1 MSVYNDQLTVGSAIQ
16 SIINQEY
23 SDWEMLICDDAS
35 IDNTFEIINDF
46 KLKDNRIKLFR
57 NSTNL
62 GLTKSLNKLIDKVEG
77 KIIARQDS
85 DDISF
90 KNRFIEQEKYISLEK
105 YDFVVSRAK
114 IKNKKIIRPKFSYL
128 LPASFV
134 VNFKNPFIHGTLM
147 IKTEVLRKIGN
158 YNEKFYYAQDYK
170 LFSDLL
176 SAGCKHKKINFPL
189 YELNVSDNISSN
201 FTNEQDYYARC
212 VRQNVLPTK
221 FNK

>member
-1 MSVYNDQLTVGSAIQ
+1 MSVYNNQLTVGNAIK
-16 SIINQEY
+16 SIIDQEF
-23 SDWEMLICDDAS
+23 SDWELLICDDAS
-35 IDNTFEIINDF
+35 IDNTYEIINDF
-46 KLKDNRIKLFR
+46 KNIDNRIKLFR

-62 GLTKSLNKLIDKVEG
+62 GLTKSLNRLIENVKS

-90 KNRFIEQEKYISLEK
+90 KNRFTEQEKYISLEK

-114 IKNKKIIRPKFSYL
+114 IKHKQIIRPKYSYM
-128 LPASFV
+128 LPASFI

-176 SAGCKHKKINFPL
+176 SAGYKHKKINFPL
-189 YELNVSDNISSN
+189 YELNVKDNISSK

-212 VRQNVLPTK
+212 VRQNVLPTN

>member
-1 MSVYNDQLTVGSAIQ
+1 MSVYNNQLTVGNAIK
-16 SIINQEY
+16 SIIDQEF
-23 SDWEMLICDDAS
+23 SDWELLICDDAS
-35 IDNTFEIINDF
+35 IDNTYEIINDF
-46 KLKDNRIKLFR
+46 KNIDNRIKLFR

-62 GLTKSLNKLIDKVEG
+62 GLTKSLNRLIENVKS

-90 KNRFIEQEKYISLEK
+90 KNRFTEQEKYISLEK

-114 IKNKKIIRPKFSYL
+114 IKHKQIIRPKYSYL
-128 LPASFV
+128 LPASFI

-176 SAGCKHKKINFPL
+176 SAGYKHKKINFPL
-189 YELNVSDNISSN
+189 YELNVKDNISSK

-212 VRQNVLPTK
+212 VRQNVLPTN